1 MEDNNRY
8 KKGTLGW
15 LRERQKIKANKDGF
29 DNIDNWLR
37 WKADPF
43 NTIEKKYGKEF
54 ADWARKNKGK
64 AGTEDKYINAG
75 CKNNIEYLDR
85 NARNRGFDNNAEYV
99 KILSHDKGIHVP
111 MSENE
116 ECSTY
121 FGIWIAEN
129 YIIKTFEDADKAP
142 YGTIGYDWICNKGK
156 KIECKARCLDSNNA
170 WDYPIGNR
178 RNYNYNMV
186 ADYFII
192 SAWDNRESLN
202 PFHVWVFH
210 RDDIVRGEPFWMR
223 MSISISNSEK
233 VLKKFKKFE
242 VTNRLDKLKEL
253 CNKR

>member
-1 MEDNNRY
+1 MEYNNKYR
-8 KKGTLGW
+8 KGTLGW
-15 LRERQKIKANKDGF
+15 LREQQKVKSKEDGF

-43 NTIEKKYGKEF
+43 NILEKKYGKEF
-54 ADWARKNKGK
+54 VDWIKQNKNK
-64 AGTEDKYINAG
+64 ARNCIINAG
-75 CKNNIEYLDR
+75 CKTEKEYQ
-85 NARNRGFDNNAEYV
+85 NYCAKKNGFRDNNEYV
-99 KILSHDKGIHVP
+99 KIWTHDNGIHMP

-116 ECSTY
+116 ECSAY

-142 YGTIGYDWICNKGK
+142 YGTIGYDWICNKGM
-156 KIECKARCLDSNNA
+156 KIECKARCLDSNNT